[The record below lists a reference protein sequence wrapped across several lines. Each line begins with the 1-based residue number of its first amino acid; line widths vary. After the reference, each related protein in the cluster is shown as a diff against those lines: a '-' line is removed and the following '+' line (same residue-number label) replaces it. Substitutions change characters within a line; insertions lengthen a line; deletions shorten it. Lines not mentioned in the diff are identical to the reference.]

1 MMLEH
6 RVLPDDLA
14 TLLILGRIPEARIIA
29 EVQRDLPW
37 NWRPAE
43 RAAILRL
50 ADKERISTYLTEPE
64 TCLGAKA
71 RDLFALLPKSNFW
84 LNPRS
89 ECQKP
94 LPAEEIALITNLSV
108 PKT

>member
-1 MMLEH
+1 M
-6 RVLPDDLA
+6 VADLRRYA
-14 TLLILGRIPEARIIA
+14 VAADGAAAR
-29 EVQRDLPW
+29 
-37 NWRPAE
+37 RPQ
-43 RAAILRL
+43 
-50 ADKERISTYLTEPE
+50 

-94 LPAEEIALITNLSV
+94 LRAEEIALIMNRKIFDIDFAGAAKPSN
-108 PKT
+108 